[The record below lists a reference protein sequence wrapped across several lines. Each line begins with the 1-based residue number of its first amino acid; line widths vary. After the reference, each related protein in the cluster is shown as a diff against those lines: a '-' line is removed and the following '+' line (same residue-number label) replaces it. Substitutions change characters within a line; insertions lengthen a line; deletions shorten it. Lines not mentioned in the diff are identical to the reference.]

1 MDMATVILAG
11 GASMFSRCELC
22 IKQELLKMLILIV
35 SFIFGTVDLVTD
47 WINFIQWSSV
57 GGYDQYNFVSIF
69 QTTFLF
75 AAFAGTILWTI
86 EVALLVV
93 RSRECIQ
100 RYRERYIV
108 GIRRGERNVYKW
120 LGLTVRLSIGLMED
134 LPVVILLYN
143 SVAMPLCGIPAK
155 RESSSP
161 TTIATVVSAML
172 NSMWTVFVLCWDL
185 FGCYNIMSNAQ
196 CWCNTIRSEIEP
208 QTSMFVWFCGCCGC
222 AAISVCRCLCLR
234 RNQTG
239 PPSGSSAPRRCAPIG
254 IIIKICKRILKG
266 IFFLIILVIFGG
278 IFLLSTMTLSL
289 AYNRPTLDRAMVV
302 MGPSSTAIKADK
314 FGPGLDAR
322 PDAAMFATMV
332 YELPNWYHV
341 GLYDNR
347 DVNIANSASVYQIQN
362 RLYIGQFNE
371 LEHLKDGTLTKAIP
385 CNRVFPFLDKID
397 GSLFRWNNSQKIN
410 MKDFSN
416 CKLMFRLRYYPTNNH
431 WNPFDELVQPVT
443 KFITIEL
450 GFHVKDHETCPTGF
464 QPLPVSS
471 LLTDTVKQDIVNYTC
486 SPSCINATDICRNAT
501 YGRFEESPFE
511 RRSSSGLVS
520 RPQFYLTIN
529 DQQFTDSCIFETTF
543 LYTTEFC
550 DKVWADGP
558 AIKVP
563 DFVEGSYTQFLTMPM
578 TYKETGNIPYRFLDS
593 KCSKLWAEGE
603 KLWF

>member
-1 MDMATVILAG
+1 
-11 GASMFSRCELC
+11 MFSRCELC
-22 IKQELLKMLILIV
+22 IKQELLKMFILIV
-35 SFIFGTVDLVTD
+35 TFILGTVDLVTD
-47 WINFIQWSSV
+47 WINFIQWSTV

-100 RYRERYIV
+100 RYRERYMV

-120 LGLTVRLSIGLMED
+120 LGMTVRLLIGLLED

-143 SVAMPLCGIPAK
+143 SVAMPLCGVPAK

-161 TTIATVVSAML
+161 TTIAPVVSAML
-172 NSMWTVFVLCWDL
+172 NSTWTVFVLCWDL
-185 FGCYNIMSNAQ
+185 FGCYNIISNAQ
-196 CWCNTIRSEIEP
+196 CWCNTIRSEIAP

-234 RNQTG
+234 RNQTE
-239 PPSGSSAPRRCAPIG
+239 PSSGSSAPRRCLSFM
-254 IIIKICKRILKG
+254 KICKGIGKV
-266 IFFLIILVIFGG
+266 IFFLIILAIFGG

-289 AYNRPTLDRAMVV
+289 AYKRPTLDRAMVV
-302 MGPSSTAIKADK
+302 MGPSSTAMKADK

-347 DVNIANSASVYQIQN
+347 DVTIAKSASVYQIQN

-385 CNRVFPFLDKID
+385 CKRVFPFLDNID

-431 WNPFDELVQPVT
+431 WNPFDEFVQPVT
-443 KFITIEL
+443 KFITVEV
-450 GFHVKDHETCPTGF
+450 GFHVKDRETCPTGF
-464 QPLPVSS
+464 RPLPVSS

-486 SPSCINATDICRNAT
+486 SPSCINASEICREAK
-501 YGRFEESPFE
+501 YGRFEESQI
-511 RRSSSGLVS
+511 RRSSSGLAS

-529 DQQFTDSCIFETTF
+529 D
-543 LYTTEFC
+543 
-550 DKVWADGP
+550 
-558 AIKVP
+558 
-563 DFVEGSYTQFLTMPM
+563 
-578 TYKETGNIPYRFLDS
+578 
-593 KCSKLWAEGE
+593 
-603 KLWF
+603 